1 MTNQEKEKLYQR
13 GWSKW
18 EKFPDPLKG
27 EYLNAPSGPGVY
39 QLRDKKTGELVLFG
53 RGKNV
58 AARMTSLIPD
68 GQGTRNNQDK
78 KDYVRLH
85 LDDIEYRT
93 IPFSTEN
100 EAIEFETYVRENAE
114 HIFNERS

>member
-1 MTNQEKEKLYQR
+1 MTNQEKAKLYQS
-13 GWSKW
+13 GWSGW
-18 EKFPDPLKG
+18 EKFPNPLKG
-27 EYLNAPSGPGVY
+27 EYLYAPIGPGVY
-39 QLRDKKTGELVLFG
+39 QLRNKKTGELILFG
-53 RGKNV
+53 RSKNV

-78 KDYVRLH
+78 KDYVRWH